1 VSLVFRFNV
10 FDLTMPSTS
19 EALQTAYAHHQAGHL
34 REAEEIYRRI
44 LQAEPNHADSLH
56 LLGLVA
62 YQVGRAETAVELIGR
77 AVGLR
82 ADQPVFRGNLGE
94 ALRACG
100 RAAEAELCLLEALR
114 LDPTLA
120 DAHNSLG
127 NVRRAAGRDDD
138 AVTSFRRAIAL
149 RPTFAEAHNNLG
161 TVLQT
166 QGHLSAAISAYR
178 EALQLNPRYVDAWL
192 NLGTAWRAH
201 GNGLEAARSYRQALQ
216 LAPNNSEAHLNLGTV
231 HQDQRELDEAAE
243 CYRKAVALDP
253 RSVTAHSNL
262 GAALKDLKQFDEAI
276 ASLRTAI
283 GLDPRHVDAHF
294 NLAAVWH
301 AEEKWA
307 QAAAAYDDVLR
318 LQGDH
323 AKALASLGTV
333 LQHQG
338 RIDESLA
345 LLNRAIEI
353 DPDYASAYLNR
364 ANVYRLQ
371 RRTSEAVEGYETALR
386 LQPEFP
392 EAYNNLA
399 VLFNDVDQPDLAV
412 QCCRRGI
419 KQDPNSGALYA
430 NLATAM
436 QNLGQLDEAIQYAR
450 KSVELQPDAVGAH
463 TNLLYKLNFNPDYDA
478 ATIFQEHL
486 EWARRH
492 AEPLTAQ
499 ARGHSND
506 RSRDRR
512 LRIGY
517 VSPYFRDHA
526 VNFFS
531 EPMISAHDHQ
541 DFEIFCYS
549 DAAIVDAATERLR
562 PTVDHWRETRFQTD
576 QELAE
581 TIRGDAIDILVDLTG
596 HIAGNRLLTFA
607 RRPAPIQV
615 TYLGYQNTT
624 GMSAMDYRLTD
635 AWSDPPGQTDAFYTE
650 KLVRLPGAFFC
661 YRPSEAPAVSPLP
674 ALNAGHVTFGSF
686 NNFAK
691 VSPGALET
699 WLKILNTVAG
709 SRLMILAHGGGS
721 LAARVGQLAESQ
733 GIDPARIE
741 FCEKRPRPAYLE
753 LMSQVDIALD
763 PFPFN
768 GHTTSCDALWM
779 GLPVVMLAGQ
789 SYSSRFGGSVLN
801 QVGLG
806 HLLSESPAEYVD
818 IAARLAA
825 DVDALARLRKTLRDA
840 MAGSALLDAA
850 GFTRNLEAAYRQM
863 WHKWCAA

>member
-1 VSLVFRFNV
+1 
-10 FDLTMPSTS
+10 MPSTS
-19 EALQTAYAHHQAGHL
+19 EALQTAYAHHQAGQL
-34 REAEEIYRRI
+34 REAEAIYRRI
-44 LQAEPNHADSLH
+44 LQVEPNHADSLH

-82 ADQPVFRGNLGE
+82 ADQPVFQGNLGE

-100 RAAEAELCLLEALR
+100 RAAEAETCLLEALR

-127 NVRRAAGRDDD
+127 NVRRASGRDDD
-138 AVTSFRRAIAL
+138 AVASFRRAIAL

-161 TVLQT
+161 TVLQA
-166 QGHLSAAISAYR
+166 QGQLSAAISAYR
-178 EALQLNPRYVDAWL
+178 EALKQNPRYVDAWL

-201 GNGLEAARSYRQALQ
+201 GNALEAARSYRQALQ

-231 HQDQRELDEAAE
+231 HQDQRELDKAVE

-262 GAALKDLKQFDEAI
+262 GAALKDLKRFDEAI

-301 AEEKWA
+301 AQEKWA
-307 QAAAAYDDVLR
+307 LAAAAYDDVLR
-318 LQGDH
+318 LQSDH
-323 AKALASLGTV
+323 AKALANLGTA

-386 LQPEFP
+386 LQPDFP

-399 VLFNDVDQPDLAV
+399 VLFNDVDQPDLAA

-419 KQDPNSGALYA
+419 KQDANSGALYA

-478 ATIFQEHL
+478 AAIFREHL

-499 ARGHSND
+499 AAGNSND
-506 RSRDRR
+506 RSPNRR

-531 EPMISAHDHQ
+531 EPMIAAHDHQ

-549 DAAIVDAATERLR
+549 DATIVDAATERLR

-581 TIRGDAIDILVDLTG
+581 TVRGDAIDVLVDLTG
-596 HIAGNRLLTFA
+596 HIAGNRLLSFA
-607 RRPAPIQV
+607 RKPAPIQV

-635 AWSDPPGQTDAFYTE
+635 AWSDPTGQTDAFYTE
-650 KLVRLPGAFFC
+650 KLVRLPRAFFC
-661 YRPSEAPAVSPLP
+661 YRPSEAPDVAPLP
-674 ALNAGHVTFGSF
+674 ALRAGHVTFGSF

-691 VSPGALET
+691 VSPGALEG
-699 WLKILNTVAG
+699 WLNILDRVAG

-721 LAARVGQLAESQ
+721 LAERVGQLAESQ

-741 FCEKRPRPAYLE
+741 FCEKRPRGAYLKH
-753 LMSQVDIALD
+753 MSQVDIALD

-768 GHTTSCDALWM
+768 GHTTTCDAVWM
-779 GLPVVMLAGQ
+779 GLPVVMLAGA
-789 SYSSRFGGSVLN
+789 SYASRFGGSVLN
-801 QVGLG
+801 QVGLE
-806 HLLSESPAEYVD
+806 HLIAASPAEYVD
-818 IAARLAA
+818 IAVRLAA
-825 DVDALARLRKTLRDA
+825 DVDALAHLRETLRDR
-840 MAGSALLDAA
+840 MAISALLDAA
-850 GFTRNLEAAYRQM
+850 GFARNLEAAYRQM
-863 WHKWCAA
+863 WHTWCAA

>member
-1 VSLVFRFNV
+1 MS
-10 FDLTMPSTS
+10 STS
-19 EALQTAYAHHQAGHL
+19 EALQTAYAHHQAGQL
-34 REAEEIYRRI
+34 REAEAIYRRI
-44 LQAEPNHADSLH
+44 LQVEPNHADSLH

-62 YQVGRAETAVELIGR
+62 YQVGRADTAVELIGR

-82 ADQPVFRGNLGE
+82 ADQALFRGNLGE

-100 RAAEAELCLLEALR
+100 RVAEAETCLREALR

-127 NVRRAAGRDDD
+127 NIQRAAGHGDD
-138 AVTSFRRAIAL
+138 AIASFRRAIEL

-161 TVLQT
+161 TVLQA
-166 QGHLSAAISAYR
+166 QGQLSAAISAYR

-192 NLGTAWRAH
+192 NLGTAWRTH
-201 GNGLEAARSYRQALQ
+201 GNGVEAAQSYRQALQ

-231 HQDQRELDEAAE
+231 HQDRRELDEAVA
-243 CYRKAVALDP
+243 CYRQAVALDP

-262 GAALKDLKQFDEAI
+262 GAALKDLKQFDEAF

-301 AEEKWA
+301 AQEKWA

-318 LQGDH
+318 LQGQH
-323 AKALASLGTV
+323 PKALASLGTV

-338 RIDESLA
+338 RVDESLA
-345 LLNRAIEI
+345 LLDRAIEL
-353 DPDYASAYLNR
+353 DPGYATAHLNR

-371 RRTSEAVEGYETALR
+371 RRNAEAVEGYETALR

-399 VLFNDVDQPDLAV
+399 VLLNDVDQPDLAV

-419 KQDPNSGALYA
+419 KQDSRSGALYA

-478 ATIFQEHL
+478 ASIFQEHL

-492 AEPLTAQ
+492 AEPLTAR
-499 ARGHSND
+499 ATGHSND

-531 EPMISAHDHQ
+531 EPMITAHDHQ

-549 DAAIVDAATERLR
+549 DATIVDAATERLR
-562 PTVDHWRETRFQTD
+562 PTVDHWRETRSQTD
-576 QELAE
+576 EELAE

-607 RRPAPIQV
+607 RKPAPIQV

-650 KLVRLPGAFFC
+650 ELVRLPRAFFC
-661 YRPSEAPAVSPLP
+661 YRPSEAPDVSTLP
-674 ALNAGHVTFGSF
+674 ALRAGHVTFGSF

-691 VSPGALET
+691 VSPGALEA
-699 WLKILNTVAG
+699 WLSILNSVAH

-721 LAARVGQLAESQ
+721 LTARVQQLAELQ

-741 FCEKRPRPAYLE
+741 FCEKRSRPAYLQ

-768 GHTTSCDALWM
+768 GHTTTCDAVWM
-779 GLPVVMLAGQ
+779 GLPVVMLAAA
-789 SYSSRFGGSVLN
+789 SYASRFGGSVLN
-801 QVGLG
+801 QVGLE
-806 HLLSESPAEYVD
+806 HLIAQSPVEYVD
-818 IAARLAA
+818 IAVRLAA
-825 DVDALARLRKTLRDA
+825 DVDALADLRKALRDT
-840 MAGSALLDAA
+840 MAGSALLDAV

-863 WHKWCAA
+863 WHKWCAGSATPSDD